1 MAVATK
7 QKRAARK
14 AAKSDWM
21 ERIARFGLAT
31 RGTLYFVVALLALQI
46 AAGDHSEHADREGA
60 LQAVARQPLGRALV
74 AILAF
79 GLAAYALWR
88 LVEGVLNPQDRDDD
102 ARGWTMRAAEIG
114 RAAIYVTGVVS
125 AVRIVLGTAS
135 GGGKESD
142 WTARVLDWPLGVWI
156 VALVGVGLIGVGLYN
171 MYRGV
176 SRKFRKKLDTHEMG
190 PIGERWAC
198 RIAVTGLIG
207 KGLIFGL
214 VGSFLVRA
222 AVNYDAD
229 TGVGLD
235 GALKAVASKGYG
247 PFALM
252 VFACALLMFSAFSF
266 IEARYREVC

>member
-46 AAGDHSEHADREGA
+46 AAGDYSENADREGA

-74 AILAF
+74 AILAL
-79 GLAAYALWR
+79 GLGAYALWR
-88 LVEGVLNPQDRDDD
+88 LVEGVVNPQDRDDD
-102 ARGWTMRAAEIG
+102 AKGWTMRAAEIG
-114 RAAIYVTGVVS
+114 RAAIYVTGVVT
-125 AVRIVLGTAS
+125 AVRVVLGTTS
-135 GGGKESD
+135 GSSQESD
-142 WTARVLDWPLGVWI
+142 WTARILDWPLGVWI
-156 VALVGVGLIGVGLYN
+156 VALVGAALIGVGLYN

-176 SRKFRKKLDTHEMG
+176 SRKFRKKLDTREMG
-190 PIGERWAC
+190 RLEERWAC
-198 RIAVTGLIG
+198 RIAVAGLLG

-214 VGSFLVRA
+214 VGAFLVRA
-222 AVNYDAD
+222 AIKYDAT

-247 PFALM
+247 PFALV
-252 VFACALLMFSAFSF
+252 VFAAALMMFGAFSF
-266 IEARYREVC
+266 IEARYRDVC